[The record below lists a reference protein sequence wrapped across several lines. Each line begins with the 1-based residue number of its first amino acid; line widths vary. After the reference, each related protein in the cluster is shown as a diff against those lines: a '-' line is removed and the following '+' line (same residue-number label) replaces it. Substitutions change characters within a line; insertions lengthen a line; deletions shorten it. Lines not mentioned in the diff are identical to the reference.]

1 MSVVSLNFAAEKLLE
16 AAMKYYESGEY
27 VKPFQSKDLAD
38 CVVQHAAAAGVAA
51 MGVNLIP
58 GAGGIISGGVI
69 TGAIWTMYIKIC
81 KIIGVPFTK
90 NKLKALS
97 SALLTN
103 IATNLASVLA
113 FNFIPGAGAIA
124 AGVAVFSATYFA
136 GLIFL
141 IMLTKLFKTERTDNL
156 EFDDNAWK
164 ESFKSALK
172 DVDKK
177 AIIKEAK
184 DLFMNMRNNGT
195 LEDAGKDVVF
205 ESED

>member
-1 MSVVSLNFAAEKLLE
+1 MSVISLNLAAEKLLE

-51 MGVNLIP
+51 MGTNLLP
-58 GAGGIISGGVI
+58 GVGGLISGGVAC
-69 TGAIWTMYIKIC
+69 GAVWTMYIKIC
-81 KIIGVPFTK
+81 KTIGVPFSK

-103 IATNLASVLA
+103 LVTQLAGVFALS
-113 FNFIPGAGAIA
+113 FIPGAGAVA
-124 AGVAVFSATYFA
+124 AGVVNFSVTYFA
-136 GLIFL
+136 GLTFL
-141 IMLTKLFKTERTDNL
+141 IMLTKLFKTERKDSL
-156 EFDDNAWK
+156 EFDNDAWK

-172 DVDKK
+172 EVDKK

-184 DLFMNMRNNGT
+184 DLFMNMKNSGT
-195 LEDAGKDVVF
+195 LEEVGKDVVF